1 MIKYREP
8 LSMTESLEY
17 IDDVKDKES
26 EKESEGDIKKFIKKF
41 VKLKPEE
48 AKKLREKLT
57 GLNLL
62 KLKQEYISKIIDI
75 MPEDSD
81 SLNKIFTDV
90 NLDEDE
96 SKKVLETIEEF
107 R

>member
-1 MIKYREP
+1 
-8 LSMTESLEY
+8 MTESLEY
-17 IDDVKDKES
+17 IEDEKDS
-26 EKESEGDIKKFIKKF
+26 EAEVKKFVKKF

-48 AKKLREKLT
+48 AKKMREKLSSL
-57 GLNLL
+57 GLL

-75 MPEDSD
+75 LPENFE

-90 NLDEDE
+90 SLDEDE
-96 SKKVLETIEEF
+96 AKKILDIIDEF

>member
-17 IDDVKDKES
+17 IGDS
-26 EKESEGDIKKFIKKF
+26 EEGETEIKKFIKKF

-48 AKKLREKLT
+48 AKKMREKLSAL
-57 GLNLL
+57 GLL
-62 KLKQEYISKIIDI
+62 KLKAEYVAKVIDTLPENQEN
-75 MPEDSD
+75 
-81 SLNKIFTDV
+81 LNKIFTDV
-90 NLDEDE
+90 SLDEDE
-96 SKKVLETIEEF
+96 AKKILDTIEEF